1 MASYHWNVEF
11 CETNRPVLWQQVAF
25 QSAQKKT
32 LLPLPLYKTIT
43 CLIIGIHLLHYMEKV
58 FLVEVKHLFFPPF
71 LSFFLLVGFA
81 DKEAYYEEREEKG
94 RGVAQPPCAA

>member
-43 CLIIGIHLLHYMEKV
+43 YLIIGIHLLHYMEKV
-58 FLVEVKHLFFPPF
+58 FLVEVKHPFFSP
-71 LSFFLLVGFA
+71 LSFFLSSGGF
-81 DKEAYYEEREEKG
+81 
-94 RGVAQPPCAA
+94 C